1 MKFNNETQLVGLFEN
16 ICDSTAEQSI
26 DADINL
32 PDYCPEIQR
41 ILKCNVIPNI
51 TSVHNNAGRITTD
64 VNAVVRLIYVGDNGK
79 TTAYEQSYP
88 IQKITESGSITS
100 DSAVDVKINSDYVNC
115 RAVNSRRVDVKAML
129 TFIFKAFNKRNENVL
144 CHASGSGI
152 QTLKNNYSLA
162 SLTGLCDKQFS
173 MSEVVEAGEI
183 KKPVFQILN
192 VFSVA
197 DLNEVKI
204 ISNKVLIKGDLR
216 IKIHYLTEDNDA
228 VECIEHSMPISQIIE
243 ADGVNESDL
252 CSIRLNV
259 CSCEAIPKSD
269 SSGEIRLIEIN
280 AVLNAFLC
288 SFSETDV
295 NLISDSYSTENEIK
309 TNVKNM
315 ELIEYNDKIENVF
328 TNKVS
333 LESIGVSVNNVIA
346 AWCSDIKY
354 KFVSKDNKCI
364 IDGSYVATVIYK
376 DADNQTGMIQKSV
389 EFDYAHKTKNASE
402 RLVCFGSVTLSGCSC
417 SVTGDSRIE
426 MKTEINASVLV
437 FSSAIRKYI
446 SSIDI
451 LNENNKKED
460 SCALTVYFCDKGE
473 NVWNIAK
480 KYNTTVDAVM
490 HENDLKSD
498 IIENAAMILIP
509 RV

>member
-1 MKFNNETQLVGLFEN
+1 MT
-16 ICDSTAEQSI
+16 
-26 DADINL
+26 
-32 PDYCPEIQR
+32 
-41 ILKCNVIPNI
+41 
-51 TSVHNNAGRITTD
+51 
-64 VNAVVRLIYVGDNGK
+64 
-79 TTAYEQSYP
+79 
-88 IQKITESGSITS
+88 
-100 DSAVDVKINSDYVNC
+100 NS
-115 RAVNSRRVDVKAML
+115 
-129 TFIFKAFNKRNENVL
+129 NKL
-144 CHASGSGI
+144 I
-152 QTLKNNYSLA
+152 QTQQA
-162 SLTGLCDKQFS
+162 S
-173 MSEVVEAGEI
+173 
-183 KKPVFQILN
+183 N
-192 VFSVA
+192 
-197 DLNEVKI
+197 
-204 ISNKVLIKGDLR
+204 R
-216 IKIHYLTEDNDA
+216 
-228 VECIEHSMPISQIIE
+228 
-243 ADGVNESDL
+243 
-252 CSIRLNV
+252 R
-259 CSCEAIPKSD
+259 
-269 SSGEIRLIEIN
+269 SG
-280 AVLNAFLC
+280 
-288 SFSETDV
+288 
-295 NLISDSYSTENEIK
+295 
-309 TNVKNM
+309 
-315 ELIEYNDKIENVF
+315 
-328 TNKVS
+328 
-333 LESIGVSVNNVIA
+333 
-346 AWCSDIKY
+346 